1 LGNFQLGNCV
11 GFCITGQLLN
21 YQLTQ
26 LPNLLHLFMRCVL
39 AAALA
44 EFAVFQTTRRGL
56 LILGRR
62 VIPFFAL
69 AAL

>member
-1 LGNFQLGNCV
+1 
-11 GFCITGQLLN
+11 
-21 YQLTQ
+21 
-26 LPNLLHLFMRCVL
+26 MRCVL